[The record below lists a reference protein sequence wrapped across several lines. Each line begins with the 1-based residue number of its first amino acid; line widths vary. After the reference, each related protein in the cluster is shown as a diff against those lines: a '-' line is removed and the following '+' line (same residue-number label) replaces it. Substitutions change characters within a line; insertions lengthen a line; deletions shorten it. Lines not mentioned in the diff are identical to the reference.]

1 MKIIIVGCGK
11 VGRSI
16 AEQLVCENHD
26 IVVVDTDTNVTTEVG
41 NDLDVFCITGDAAA
55 QQVLVDAGAEDAD
68 LLIAMTESDE
78 KNLLICLI
86 GKKLGV
92 GNTIARVRNPVYVGD
107 ISLIKEDMGL
117 SMFIN
122 PEMTA
127 AREMS
132 RILRCPAAT
141 KIDTFA
147 KGRAELFT
155 CAIRPNSILD
165 GLMLKD
171 LTAKLRCRIL
181 ICGVRRGDE
190 VCIPSGNF
198 TLKSGDIITFVA
210 SYQDSTA
217 FFKRIGES
225 TERVKNVIINGGGR
239 LTYYLSSIIIQTGV
253 AVKIIEVDRERCF
266 ELDELLPKATIING
280 DATDTSL
287 LNEEGLADADA
298 VVNLTG
304 IDEQNVLLSQYVSE
318 KYPHIKVITKIK
330 HSDFED
336 IFMHMKVGSLV
347 NPKILTADTIIR
359 YVRAMQNAV
368 ENEILTLHHIMDGAA
383 EALEFR
389 IPSDCPFIN
398 KPIETLPFK
407 KNVLLASI
415 TRKNKT
421 FAPSGKDV
429 IEAGDNVIAVSML
442 PGIGSIND
450 LFE

>member
-16 AEQLVCENHD
+16 AEQLVWENHD
-26 IVVVDTDTNVTTEVG
+26 IVIVDTDPLVAASVG

-55 QQVLVDAGAEDAD
+55 QQVLSEAGAEDAD

-86 GKKLGV
+86 SKKLGV
-92 GNTIARVRNPVYVGD
+92 GNTIARVRNPIYVND

-127 AREMS
+127 AREIS
-132 RILRCPAAT
+132 RVLRCPAAT
-141 KIDTFA
+141 KIETFA
-147 KGRAELFT
+147 KGRVELFS
-155 CAIRPNSILD
+155 CAIRPDSVLD

-171 LTAKLRCRIL
+171 LKSKLKCRVL

-190 VCIPSGNF
+190 VLIPSGAF
-198 TLKSGDIITFVA
+198 ILKSGDIITFVA

-217 FFKRIGES
+217 FFRKIGES
-225 TERVKNVIINGGGR
+225 TSRVKNVIINGGGR
-239 LTYYLSSIIIQTGV
+239 LTYYLSKIILEAGV
-253 AVKIIEVDRERCF
+253 SVKIIEANRERCL
-266 ELDELLPKATIING
+266 ELDELLPKATVING

-287 LNEEGLADADA
+287 LNEEGLAEADA

-304 IDEQNVLLSQYVSE
+304 IDEQNALISQYISE

-330 HSDFED
+330 HTDFED
-336 IFMHMKVGSLV
+336 IFMHMKVGSLI
-347 NPKILTADTIIR
+347 NPKTLTSDTVIR
-359 YVRAMQNAV
+359 YVRAMQNA
-368 ENEILTLHHIMDGAA
+368 NDSEIITLHHIMDGAA
-383 EALEFR
+383 EALEFS
-389 IPSDCPFIN
+389 IQPDCPFLG
-398 KPIETLPFK
+398 KPIESLPFK
-407 KNVLLASI
+407 KNVLLTSI
-415 TRKNKT
+415 TRKNKP
-421 FAPSGKDV
+421 FAPTGKDT
-429 IEAGDNVIAVSML
+429 IEAGDTVIAVTML
-442 PGIGSIND
+442 SGIGSIND